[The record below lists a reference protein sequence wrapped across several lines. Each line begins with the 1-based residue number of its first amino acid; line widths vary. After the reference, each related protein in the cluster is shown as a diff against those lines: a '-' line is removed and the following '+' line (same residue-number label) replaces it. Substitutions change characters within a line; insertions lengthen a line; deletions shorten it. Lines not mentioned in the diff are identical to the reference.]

1 MSILEATDIMVPA
14 EVAPTRPPYRR
25 GDQICATSP
34 DGVRYQVRVE
44 TVTPRTSGEFTVM
57 GVVVAPR
64 KFRSHVVST
73 VVGVDGYGPAVRPI

>member
-1 MSILEATDIMVPA
+1 
-14 EVAPTRPPYRR
+14 
-25 GDQICATSP
+25 
-34 DGVRYQVRVE
+34 
-44 TVTPRTSGEFTVM
+44 M